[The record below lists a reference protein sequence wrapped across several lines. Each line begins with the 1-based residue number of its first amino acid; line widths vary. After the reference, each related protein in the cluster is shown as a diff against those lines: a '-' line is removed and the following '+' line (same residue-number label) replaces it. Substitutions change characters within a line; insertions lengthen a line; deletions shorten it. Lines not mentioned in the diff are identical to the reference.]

1 MIELPNLWSH
11 QSGQVDEARE
21 VVRTTTHRLNLN
33 GKDETPDHVTI
44 RSVIFQASAGGGKTR
59 CAKWILGNSLNN
71 MPNGKVL
78 FAVHRRNLVFNASE
92 SFNDTPVLPH
102 GVVMSNHET
111 DWANRCF
118 VASVD
123 TLNNWWVEGKEYN
136 EKAFVFDVVII
147 DECHFHLSKHV
158 KYVKAHE
165 RRRRDLGLK
174 PAIYIGLSAT
184 PANKQMHE
192 LFSTIVHG
200 KSTQWLIDND
210 YLVPFKYYAGKQG
223 KIDVL
228 VKGSGRMGYTEDSV
242 TKAMHGMA
250 GDLVRDWIMHGNNQ
264 PTVGFFP
271 TLAQAKQASEE
282 LAAAGIATAYID
294 GRTSDD
300 NRAKVFAQIASGEI
314 KYVCNVGVIE
324 IGTNIPEVS
333 CIQLCTKIGTRGRL
347 EQILGRGSR
356 KAQGK
361 THCIVIDHLENI
373 AGVNG
378 LGFFEDEWQWT
389 IGQADPTEVGEG
401 GTPIVVCPSCGVEY
415 RGGLCKSCGYEPTPK
430 ELEPQGLVF
439 SGTDMKE
446 IIRKPKEQKQP
457 KQQSMEKL
465 MIGAIYAAVNRN
477 MTFAQACHIARS
489 NAKKQGQ
496 QFVTPASITVG
507 SKTYQ
512 TPRYGSQESKR
523 KVRSLFQFVE
533 HIGKK

>member
-1 MIELPNLWSH
+1 M
-11 QSGQVDEARE
+11 
-21 VVRTTTHRLNLN
+21 
-33 GKDETPDHVTI
+33 
-44 RSVIFQASAGGGKTR
+44 
-59 CAKWILGNSLNN
+59 
-71 MPNGKVL
+71 
-78 FAVHRRNLVFNASE
+78 
-92 SFNDTPVLPH
+92 
-102 GVVMSNHET
+102 
-111 DWANRCF
+111 
-118 VASVD
+118 
-123 TLNNWWVEGKEYN
+123 
-136 EKAFVFDVVII
+136 
-147 DECHFHLSKHV
+147 
-158 KYVKAHE
+158 
-165 RRRRDLGLK
+165 
-174 PAIYIGLSAT
+174 
-184 PANKQMHE
+184 
-192 LFSTIVHG
+192 
-200 KSTQWLIDND
+200 
-210 YLVPFKYYAGKQG
+210 
-223 KIDVL
+223 
-228 VKGSGRMGYTEDSV
+228 
-242 TKAMHGMA
+242 
-250 GDLVRDWIMHGNNQ
+250 
-264 PTVGFFP
+264 
-271 TLAQAKQASEE
+271 
-282 LAAAGIATAYID
+282 AAGIATAYID

-356 KAQGK
+356 PSLGK

-415 RGGLCKSCGYEPTPK
+415 RGGLCRSCGYEPTPK

-496 QFVTPASITVG
+496 TFVTPASITVG
-507 SKTYQ
+507 SKTYK